1 MASIQSLKITW
12 PGGIRKNTV
21 VHGHRL
27 THSKYVYVWLLS
39 YITIIS
45 SMVQHYLGI
54 LPIMLPN
61 REINNIICDWIN
73 HNHKLCQFCLVRM
86 WKTPFVLLSDLLKKI
101 DKKIKKASCHCCVMF
116 IWYVETRICCS
127 RVIGGIGVNL
137 MLPPTQQ
144 CVGLKFNSSNDM
156 CVFFWRFSFLKTW
169 HPTLPWVRL
178 KVTIWALPT
187 QPQFPPIHPFNF
199 VENIRHPK
207 KKHNLSTST
216 TDLMTNPKNQA
227 GIYRSHST
235 TSTTIRE
242 RERYLWWP
250 CWVHHLKWMC
260 FITVWVWAWV
270 NKHFMDL
277 CICMVFHQQCL
288 IQWLFW
294 N

>member
-1 MASIQSLKITW
+1 
-12 PGGIRKNTV
+12 
-21 VHGHRL
+21 
-27 THSKYVYVWLLS
+27 
-39 YITIIS
+39 
-45 SMVQHYLGI
+45 MVQQYLGI
-54 LPIMLPN
+54 LPIMLLN

-73 HNHKLCQFCLVRM
+73 HNHKLCQFCLVRI
-86 WKTPFVLLSDLLKKI
+86 WKTPFVLLSDLLNKF

-127 RVIGGIGVNL
+127 RVIGGSGVNL

-187 QPQFPPIHPFNF
+187 QPQFHPIHPFNF

-207 KKHNLSTST
+207 KNT
-216 TDLMTNPKNQA
+216 TCQLLLQTWWPILKIKQGYIA
-227 GIYRSHST
+227 LTLQPVLRL
-235 TSTTIRE
+235 E

-288 IQWLFW
+288 IQSLVW